1 MNDSHTFH
9 EHAYTAVL
17 DEGSGLLFAGALQ
30 QLIPPAVALQMPA
43 SNDTIQPT
51 CLSILQLM
59 ARTANHSLDRH
70 VPLGVE

>member
-1 MNDSHTFH
+1 MKDSHTFH

-51 CLSILQLM
+51 CLYPTHGSPLV
-59 ARTANHSLDRH
+59 RH
-70 VPLGVE
+70 VPLWVE